1 MSIQLCL
8 FDLDNTLLRTSDL
21 EGFRGR
27 ENVNNTSR
35 EYTRGLLREY
45 DRRDDRLLY
54 TPEQLTDLQD
64 EFPDMRW
71 GVFTRAP
78 RHYATT
84 LLEEAYPDVEWDIV
98 VAYEDVRN
106 TKPHPD
112 GIYVAAQKFG
122 IKTGDQIVLVGDE
135 KSDVVCAY
143 RAGCWVFVDQTSW
156 HPRVNEHWYALER
169 VPDAL
174 FDGADELGALLAAP
188 YLGVPEL
195 EYLIT
200 GERLEGRKRR
210 IDKINH
216 FFPRNIGG
224 GHVPIH
230 IMGRLF
236 GEYEEIRYRRGWHAL
251 TDQLLAHKD
260 ANEFPGE
267 WIEAIQRFVHLDTVA
282 NPDTVVTV
290 VPFKPGRTP
299 RLERLLDQFSAAYQ
313 PPRLFM
319 GRRAPTVA
327 FRSDVLAFR
336 PGAVSSH
343 GNHLDK
349 DQRFANVGE
358 NLHVARPKDV
368 QGKHVIVIDDVVT
381 TGATLLWS
389 HRYLREA
396 GARSVSCL
404 SLAQAIGAS

>member
-8 FDLDNTLLRTSDL
+8 FDLDNTLLRTRDL

-54 TPEQLTDLQD
+54 TPEQLADLQD

-78 RHYATT
+78 RHYAVT

-106 TKPHPD
+106 TKPHPE
-112 GIYVAAQKFG
+112 GIEIAARRLGIRRRDQVA
-122 IKTGDQIVLVGDE
+122 LVGDE
-135 KSDVVCAY
+135 KTDVVCAY
-143 RAGCWVFVDQTSW
+143 RAGSWSFIDQTSW
-156 HPRVNEHWYALER
+156 QPRINEHWYALER

-174 FDGADELGALLAAP
+174 FEGAAELAALLAEP
-188 YLGVPEL
+188 FLGVPEL

-210 IDKINH
+210 IDKVNH

-224 GHVPIH
+224 GYVPIH

-236 GEYEEIRYRRGWHAL
+236 SDYEDIRYRRGWHAL
-251 TDQLLAHKD
+251 TDQIIAHKD
-260 ANEFPGE
+260 AETFPDE
-267 WIEAIQRFVHLDTVA
+267 WIKAIQKFVHVDTIGK
-282 NPDTVVTV
+282 PDTLVTV
-290 VPFKPGRTP
+290 VPYKPGRTP
-299 RLERLLDQFSAAYQ
+299 RLERLLDQFSRVYE
-313 PPRLFM
+313 PPRVSFV
-319 GRRAPTVA
+319 RNPTVS

-336 PGAVSSH
+336 PGAMSSH

-358 NLHVARPKDV
+358 NLHVARAQEV

>member
-27 ENVNNTSR
+27 ANLNNTSH

-54 TPEQLTDLQD
+54 TPEQLADLQN
-64 EFPDMRW
+64 EFPDIRW

-78 RHYATT
+78 RHYAIT

-98 VAYEDVRN
+98 VAFEDVQN

-112 GIYVAAQKFG
+112 GIYVAAKKFD

-143 RAGCWVFVDQTSW
+143 RAGCWVFVDRTSW
-156 HPRVNEHWYALER
+156 QPMEKEHWRALER

-174 FDGADELGALLAAP
+174 FEGADELGPLLASP

-195 EYLIT
+195 EYLIA

-216 FFPRNIGG
+216 FWPWSIDR
-224 GHVPIH
+224 GHVSIH
-230 IMGRLF
+230 VLGRLF
-236 GEYEEIRYRRGWHAL
+236 SDYNDIRYRRGWHTL
-251 TDQLLAHKD
+251 TGQIIDHKD
-260 ANEFPGE
+260 AETFPDE
-267 WIEAIQRFVHLDTVA
+267 WIKAIQKFVHVDTIGK
-282 NPDTVVTV
+282 PDTLVTV

-299 RLERLLDQFSAAYQ
+299 RLERLLGQFGRAYQ
-313 PPRLFM
+313 PPRVSI
-319 GRRAPTVA
+319 GRTPAVS
-327 FRSDVLAFR
+327 FRSDILAFR
-336 PGAVSSH
+336 QGAVSSH

-358 NLHVARPKDV
+358 NLHVARAQDV

-381 TGATLLWS
+381 TGATLMWS

>member
-8 FDLDNTLLRTSDL
+8 FDLDNTLLRTSGL

-27 ENVNNTSR
+27 ENVNNTRR
-35 EYTRGLLREY
+35 EYTRGLLHEY
-45 DRRDDRLLY
+45 DLRDDRLLY
-54 TPEQLTDLQD
+54 TPEQLADLQD

-78 RHYATT
+78 RHYAAT

-112 GIYVAAQKFG
+112 GIEIAARRLGIRRRDQVA
-122 IKTGDQIVLVGDE
+122 LVGDE
-135 KSDVVCAY
+135 KTDVVCAY
-143 RAGCWVFVDQTSW
+143 RAGSWSFVDQSSW
-156 HPRVNEHWYALER
+156 QPRINEHWYALER

-174 FDGADELGALLAAP
+174 FEGADELSALLAEP
-188 YLGVPEL
+188 FLGVPEL

-236 GEYEEIRYRRGWHAL
+236 GEYEEISYRRGWHAL

-267 WIEAIQRFVHLDTVA
+267 WIEAILRFVHLDTVA

-299 RLERLLDQFSAAYQ
+299 RLERLLGQFSAAYQ
-313 PPRLFM
+313 PPRVLM

-343 GNHLDK
+343 GNHLNS
-349 DQRFANVGE
+349 DQRFANVGD
-358 NLHVARPKDV
+358 NLHVARPQDI

-404 SLAQAIGAS
+404 SLAQAIGAN